1 MPLER
6 LKLILVIFVSI
17 LVVGT
22 GGFVLIE
29 NMTLLEAIYLT
40 VSTMS
45 TVGYGDVVAVT
56 TAGRIFT
63 IFLIII
69 GVGMTYY
76 ALSYLIGMVVEGQLK
91 DVLGRR
97 GMKRQIEA
105 MTNHIIVCG
114 AGRVGENVIEQLR
127 REQELLVVIEND
139 GVVYDRLV
147 QEKIPVVQGDST
159 LDEVLLTAGLK
170 RAKGLITTLSHDADN
185 VYVALTAKSLNPNIH
200 VVARAE
206 RIEAEEKLR
215 RAGADTVIF
224 PSVMGG
230 RRMVSAMTRPIIMD
244 FVDNVFYNQDLHLD
258 MAEIII
264 QPGASLVGLS
274 LANSGIKSKYSSIVV
289 AIKRQSEMITNPDSG
304 EVLLAGDVMV
314 VLGQRLALAEII
326 KIAKPTK

>member
-1 MPLER
+1 VPLER